1 MGRIGL
7 KALTAILT
15 LGRRS
20 KRRVDWTLLIT
31 LFSTVV
37 TVALIALYIL
47 DRFGEP

>member
-1 MGRIGL
+1 MRRIGL

-15 LGRRS
+15 MGRRS

-31 LFSTVV
+31 LFSTIV
-37 TVALIALYIL
+37 TVALVALYLL